1 MNRVF
6 ISYRRQDSAH
16 AAGRIFDHLAQRLGD
31 EVVFRD
37 VDTIPEG
44 TDYEEYIK
52 SSITRCDILLAV
64 MGERWLA
71 VNAESGTRRLDDPK
85 DLLRRELEYAIQKRR
100 AIIPVLIDAASM
112 PDPNELPSTLQAL
125 TKLQAAHLRDSDFRH
140 DFDRLYEVIKKYD
153 QRKDDNITA
162 KTPESPNDRITGE
175 HLALLYSCWRA
186 PQFDQNWPGHE
197 LYRFD
202 IVVEAAPAVLDSI
215 EKVEYRLP
223 PAWPSSSSPK
233 EVLDKSSA
241 FGLKELTWADLLARA
256 RVYIRDQDE
265 PIYLSCHVR
274 LSEHGPRLILT

>member
-31 EVVFRD
+31 DVVFRD
-37 VDTIPEG
+37 VDKIPEG
-44 TDYEEYIK
+44 TDYEQYIK

-64 MGERWLA
+64 IGERWLA
-71 VNAESGTRRLDDPK
+71 VDPQRGTRRLDDPN
-85 DLLRRELEYAIQKRR
+85 DLLRRELEYAVQKRR
-100 AIIPVLIDAASM
+100 AIIPVLVDAASM
-112 PDPNELPSTLQAL
+112 PNPDELPGPLQAL

-140 DFDRLYEVIKKYD
+140 DFDRLFQVIETYEQKKD
-153 QRKDDNITA
+153 ENITA
-162 KTPESPNDRITGE
+162 QPPESLGDRITGE

-186 PQFDQNWPGHE
+186 PQFDQQWGGRA

-202 IVVEAAPAVLDSI
+202 IVLEAAPAVLDRI

-223 PAWPSSSSPK
+223 PAWPASSSPK
-233 EVLDKSSA
+233 EVVDKPSG

-256 RVYIRDQDE
+256 RVFIHGQDE

-274 LSEHGPRLILT
+274 LSEHGPRLVQT